1 MKYLSFLKDKRQR
14 VIGFIATLI
23 GFIGSLITILVFFTG
38 WPSIWDIWPPDP
50 PPQSTPLENLAPQPT
65 PREIPQMIKVTG
77 VGFPLPGA
85 SSFELKCQSAK
96 RAAEADAKRQLA
108 EQIKG
113 AMIQSVSQ
121 FENQH
126 FSNEKLEI
134 RVNASL
140 KLARVIDT
148 KKADDCRIVE
158 VVMEAPLTQ

>member
-1 MKYLSFLKDKRQR
+1 MKYLSFLKKNL
-14 VIGFIATLI
+14 IALI
-23 GFIGSLITILVFFTG
+23 TILGLISSLITILVFFTG
-38 WPSIWDIWPPDP
+38 WPSIWDICQTPEPLP
-50 PPQSTPLENLAPQPT
+50 ESTAL
-65 PREIPQMIKVTG
+65 PQMIKVTG
-77 VGFPLPGA
+77 IGFPLPGA

-96 RAAEADAKRQLA
+96 RAAEADAKRQLT

-158 VVMEAPLTQ
+158 VIMEAPLTQ